1 MCPQK
6 LCHFYYIDV
15 VYVQYLTE
23 VAKIRIIVAFHV
35 YTPFIIYPI
44 LYTSCEL
51 EFTEYCIEQI
61 NFFGEGIIPGVLYFE
76 FDFTRNITKKMFR
89 LQQFLQK
96 NRPQIIQVYI
106 PFFSQ

>member
-1 MCPQK
+1 M
-6 LCHFYYIDV
+6 
-15 VYVQYLTE
+15 
-23 VAKIRIIVAFHV
+23 

-89 LQQFLQK
+89 L
-96 NRPQIIQVYI
+96 
-106 PFFSQ
+106 